1 MCNRKLNGK
10 VALITFDDNSLWMT
24 TKRIEE
30 QVCAV
35 QSVGAVGVIFLSTY
49 DDDDPHA
56 VVRMRM
62 IQMRMTLIFSS
73 SASAIPV
80 LVVPHSVC
88 EWLGAND
95 DDDDDDDDVGRA
107 VGVFKTVVFQPGQ

>member
-1 MCNRKLNGK
+1 VYNRELNGK
-10 VALITFDDNSLWMT
+10 VVLITFDDNSLWMT

-35 QSVGAVGVIFLSTY
+35 QSVGAVGVILTMIRVFGAY
-49 DDDDPHA
+49 DDFDQL
-56 VVRMRM
+56 VRMTRD
-62 IQMRMTLIFSS
+62 FS

-80 LVVPHSVC
+80 LMVPHSVC
-88 EWLGAND
+88 KWLGAND

>member
-1 MCNRKLNGK
+1 MYNRELNGK
-10 VALITFDDNSLWMT
+10 VALITFDGFPT

-49 DDDDPHA
+49 DDFDQL
-56 VVRMRM
+56 VRMTRD
-62 IQMRMTLIFSS
+62 FSS
-73 SASAIPV
+73 ESAIPV
-80 LVVPHSVC
+80 LMVPHSVC
-88 EWLGAND
+88 EWLGANDD

>member
-1 MCNRKLNGK
+1 MYNRELNGK
-10 VALITFDDNSLWMT
+10 VALITFDDNSMCECNSSVWMT
-24 TKRIEE
+24 TKQIEK

-49 DDDDPHA
+49 DDFDQL
-56 VVRMRM
+56 VRMTRD
-62 IQMRMTLIFSS
+62 FS

-80 LVVPHSVC
+80 LMVPHSVC
-88 EWLGAND
+88 EWLGAN
-95 DDDDDDDDVGRA
+95 DDDDDDVGRA